1 MLLRPELRGVARVG
15 ELVGAMQRAR
25 VDSCRTLAAAWA
37 QQPALLQRE
46 LAAWLNRSQHALLLR
61 LWPLAVQQ
69 ARAGC
74 GGAAGA
80 GAGDGGRGGGKG
92 KGKGK
97 EGKGRGG
104 ESGGA
109 GKGKGLGKQQAAAE
123 GKGKEL
129 GEGKR
134 KR

>member
-46 LAAWLNRSQHALLLR
+46 MAAWLNRSQHAVLLR

-74 GGAAGA
+74 SGAAR
-80 GAGDGGRGGGKG
+80 AGDGGRGGGQEKV
-92 KGKGK
+92 KGK
-97 EGKGRGG
+97 EGKGGG
-104 ESGGA
+104 GGSGAA
-109 GKGKGLGKQQAAAE
+109 GKEKGLGKQQKGPE
-123 GKGKEL
+123 GKGKGP